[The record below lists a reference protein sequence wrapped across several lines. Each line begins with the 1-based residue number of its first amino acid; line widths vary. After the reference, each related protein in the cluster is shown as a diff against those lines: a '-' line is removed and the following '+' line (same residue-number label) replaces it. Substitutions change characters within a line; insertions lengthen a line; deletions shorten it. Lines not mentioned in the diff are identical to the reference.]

1 MPNTTY
7 AQLDTTI
14 RVKESSLLAKEDYD
28 ALLRANSLEDVFT
41 SLRKTNYHVPDD
53 ILETRDYEAFLTRDL
68 REMYSELYEAAPVA
82 EVVDIFALRYS
93 YHNLKVLFKEWYT
106 EKDFSSMYIR
116 IGRFSI
122 ESLRNLMQ
130 TGEGNQF
137 PEIMKEGVQKTRDYY
152 EEYQDLDAIS
162 ILLDQAYLAH
172 LRVIAD
178 ACEDQTEASTIKMII
193 DLENL
198 STVVRGMKQ
207 GRSRGFLQAVLS
219 DDGSFEETELV
230 DLAGTKDFNRVIDR
244 FASLPFG
251 GLLNDKVNQND
262 PVDVVKLNKKI
273 KQIEADEI
281 RQAAYV
287 PFGPMPVLAYIYFK
301 ENEVSNLRL
310 ILNAKEYELD
320 QEIVEERMRPIYGL

>member
-1 MPNTTY
+1 MSDSTY

-28 ALLRANSLEDVFT
+28 ALLRATSLEDVFQA
-41 SLRKTNYHVPDD
+41 LRKTNYHIPED
-53 ILETRDYEAFLTRDL
+53 ILETYDFEGFLTRDL
-68 REMYSELYEAAPVA
+68 REMYDDLYEETPAN
-82 EVVDIFALRYS
+82 EVVDIYGLRYS

-106 EKDFSSMYIR
+106 EKDLSHMYIK

-122 ESLRNLMQ
+122 ESLRSLMK

-137 PEIMKEGVQKTRDYY
+137 PKVMIEGVQGTRDYY
-152 EEYQDLDAIS
+152 DEYQDLDAIS
-162 ILLDQAYLAH
+162 ILLDQAYLKH
-172 LRVIAD
+172 LRVLADTANDRSIAEIID
-178 ACEDQTEASTIKMII
+178 MMI

-198 STVVRGMKQ
+198 STLVRGMKQ
-207 GRSRGFLQAVLS
+207 NRSRGFLQAVLT
-219 DDGSFEETELV
+219 DEGTFEEVELV
-230 DLAGTKDFNRVIDR
+230 DLASANDYNRVVEK
-244 FASLPFG
+244 FG
-251 GLLNDKVNQND
+251 TLSFGTELLEKINGKEEI
-262 PVDVVKLNKKI
+262 DVVKLDHNI
-273 KQIEADEI
+273 QQIEADAM
-281 RQAAYV
+281 RQAAWV